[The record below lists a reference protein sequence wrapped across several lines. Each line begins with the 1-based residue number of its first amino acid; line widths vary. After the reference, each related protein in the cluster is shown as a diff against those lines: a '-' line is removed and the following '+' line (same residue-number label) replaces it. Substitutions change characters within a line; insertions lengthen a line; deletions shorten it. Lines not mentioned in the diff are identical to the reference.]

1 MSSGRRAGGSQAAG
15 EHSGRAIFGIRFGR
29 RWKRLVL
36 AALIS
41 GSLVQAGTVRAEQ
54 DESGEEASPFDGI
67 EEMVV
72 LGNAGAGSLLEN
84 SVSATSFSSADLAG
98 MGVTELSDMDRF
110 TPGLEI
116 NTLSATTPTFF
127 IRGVGLNDFAANA
140 PGAIA
145 VYRDGVPINAPAIQL
160 GLLYDI
166 EGIDVLRGPQSW
178 DADRNA
184 SGGAIKIRHRKPS
197 GDVEA
202 RLVAGQGNFGL
213 LDYEGAIGV
222 PVVEDALSARVSFRV
237 RERDPLVEN
246 RCRHYTPGPGPG
258 EAVVPSIAERVADPA
273 RFGAVSFC
281 NESTNRFV
289 MNPNPPPFRLGL
301 SALPGGLPSRVN
313 DIGSWAARGQLRLNP
328 SEWAEWLPWDTA
340 DWLLSLHGGK
350 IDQFSTQGQVVGT
363 GRAINGF
370 YGDVTRSGY
379 VDPDFGTRDRDELI
393 AMGPSVAKNID
404 LVDPFSND
412 YDSGGRERLD
422 TVGGLLSGGM
432 EFGDVSVSLI
442 AGAERY
448 VRSRV
453 SNFDASPDPQLLLDI
468 NDDSWQFTG
477 EVSVSG
483 ELESTPLSW
492 NVGAFYLGE
501 RLDSDSEFTLAQNA
515 VVQFLVEQTFAQD
528 IDSFGVY
535 VNGSWNFLDSL
546 TLDGGV
552 RFNYEAKTF
561 ELNVSRCFL
570 PSFDCND
577 GLPQSDDEVWSA
589 PTGGL
594 SLTYHLDETQS
605 VYVKYTRGWKGGH
618 FNAAV
623 VEITGTAAGN
633 IKTTDPESIDSF
645 EVGLNANWFDGAVR
659 LDASLFLYNYEDY
672 QVFVVLNRE
681 NSIPQLEVINAN
693 DAQIYGSEV
702 ELEVWP
708 LQVLKVPSDF
718 EALSFTA
725 RFGWLE
731 SEFVDFKTE
740 QLASFSGV
748 QKSVGVDHTGNRLP
762 NSPRYKLSLTG
773 EYKIP
778 IGRMGFLVPRYD
790 ASFTDDVT
798 FDQTNGLGQPILF
811 PTVEPGSN
819 GRFPEHAI
827 GQRAYW
833 LHDIALTYRT
843 PNETIQVT
851 GWVRNF
857 TNEIYKTYVVDLD
870 RAFGSTVN
878 FVGDPRTYG
887 LKMEFTY

>member
-1 MSSGRRAGGSQAAG
+1 
-15 EHSGRAIFGIRFGR
+15 
-29 RWKRLVL
+29 
-36 AALIS
+36 
-41 GSLVQAGTVRAEQ
+41 
-54 DESGEEASPFDGI
+54 
-67 EEMVV
+67 
-72 LGNAGAGSLLEN
+72 
-84 SVSATSFSSADLAG
+84 
-98 MGVTELSDMDRF
+98 
-110 TPGLEI
+110 
-116 NTLSATTPTFF
+116 
-127 IRGVGLNDFAANA
+127 
-140 PGAIA
+140 
-145 VYRDGVPINAPAIQL
+145 
-160 GLLYDI
+160 
-166 EGIDVLRGPQSW
+166 
-178 DADRNA
+178 
-184 SGGAIKIRHRKPS
+184 
-197 GDVEA
+197 
-202 RLVAGQGNFGL
+202 
-213 LDYEGAIGV
+213 
-222 PVVEDALSARVSFRV
+222 
-237 RERDPLVEN
+237 
-246 RCRHYTPGPGPG
+246 
-258 EAVVPSIAERVADPA
+258 
-273 RFGAVSFC
+273 
-281 NESTNRFV
+281 
-289 MNPNPPPFRLGL
+289 
-301 SALPGGLPSRVN
+301 
-313 DIGSWAARGQLRLNP
+313 
-328 SEWAEWLPWDTA
+328 
-340 DWLLSLHGGK
+340 
-350 IDQFSTQGQVVGT
+350 
-363 GRAINGF
+363 
-370 YGDVTRSGY
+370 
-379 VDPDFGTRDRDELI
+379 
-393 AMGPSVAKNID
+393 
-404 LVDPFSND
+404 
-412 YDSGGRERLD
+412 
-422 TVGGLLSGGM
+422 
-432 EFGDVSVSLI
+432 
-442 AGAERY
+442 
-448 VRSRV
+448 
-453 SNFDASPDPQLLLDI
+453 
-468 NDDSWQFTG
+468 
-477 EVSVSG
+477 
-483 ELESTPLSW
+483 
-492 NVGAFYLGE
+492 
-501 RLDSDSEFTLAQNA
+501 
-515 VVQFLVEQTFAQD
+515 
-528 IDSFGVY
+528 
-535 VNGSWNFLDSL
+535 
-546 TLDGGV
+546 
-552 RFNYEAKTF
+552 
-561 ELNVSRCFL
+561 
-570 PSFDCND
+570 
-577 GLPQSDDEVWSA
+577 
-589 PTGGL
+589 L